1 MDLLVRLPTSATTY
15 RWTNPNSFQEKT
27 QMTSFQIT
35 LSPSKRA
42 AARFV
47 NNVRRKLQ
55 QALAEESQKSG
66 LTQTDIANT
75 IGVHRSVIN
84 RELRGRKDITLGR
97 VAELASAMGR
107 KAELELPERTAATT
121 RVSNISLS
129 IPANDDESDDIS
141 NGGIKLKAKVG

>member
-1 MDLLVRLPTSATTY
+1 
-15 RWTNPNSFQEKT
+15 
-27 QMTSFQIT
+27 MTSFQIT

-47 NNVRRKLQ
+47 NGVRRKLQ
-55 QALAEESQKSG
+55 KALAEESEKNG

-84 RELRGRKDITLGR
+84 RELRGRKDMTLGR

-107 KAELELPERTAATT
+107 KVEIELPERTAAST
-121 RVSNISLS
+121 RVSNISFS
-129 IPANDDESDDIS
+129 VAANDDEWQPEDTS
-141 NGGIKLKAKVG
+141 NGGIKLKAKVS

>member
-1 MDLLVRLPTSATTY
+1 M
-15 RWTNPNSFQEKT
+15 
-27 QMTSFQIT
+27 SFQIT

-47 NNVRRKLQ
+47 NDVRRKLQ
-55 QALAEESQKSG
+55 KALAEESEKHG
-66 LTQTDIANT
+66 LTQTDIAKN

-107 KAELELPERTAATT
+107 KAQLELPERAAPNATT
-121 RVSNISLS
+121 RANISFRV
-129 IPANDDESDDIS
+129 ANDDEPTADESKGAIR
-141 NGGIKLKAKVG
+141 LKVG

>member
-1 MDLLVRLPTSATTY
+1 MRQNLCRE
-15 RWTNPNSFQEKT
+15 QT

-47 NNVRRKLQ
+47 NSVRRKLQ
-55 QALAEESQKSG
+55 KALVEESQKSG
-66 LTQTDIANT
+66 LTQTEIANT

-107 KAELELPERTAATT
+107 RAELELPERASSATH
-121 RVSNISLS
+121 VSNISFS
-129 IPANDDESDDIS
+129 VAANDDDPQPDDTS
-141 NGGIKLKAKVG
+141 NGGIKLKTTKVG